1 MASDAVCGAES
12 RRQGRGAQQRAAR
25 ASNGLVVV
33 VWLSSQHQR
42 GDDTG
47 NGRCCGLVG
56 PARCW
61 VSLQA
66 LPLCLLDLT
75 CAGGRWR
82 TSRAV
87 AVVSLGR
94 LIAMMP
100 DSWKS
105 LWRPLTTSSSALIMS
120 STQVEHEFEKCSAFL
135 CLACTR
141 FVCLP
146 ACSHTCHTCHGAP
159 HTALSSSTLALGLW
173 PHLKQRCD

>member
-1 MASDAVCGAES
+1 MAQLLIRRHRRPVELSPFCFRGLSHPVGAKRVLLIHAGRDGGAMASDAVCGAES

-47 NGRCCGLVG
+47 NGRCHGLVG

-66 LPLCLLDLT
+66 LALYHCLLDLT
-75 CAGGRWR
+75 CAGIIGCR

-87 AVVSLGR
+87 AVAKLGR

-100 DSWKS
+100 ASRKP
-105 LWRPLTTSSSALIMS
+105 LWWPLTTSSSALIMS
-120 STQVEHEFEKCSAFL
+120 D
-135 CLACTR
+135 
-141 FVCLP
+141 
-146 ACSHTCHTCHGAP
+146 
-159 HTALSSSTLALGLW
+159 SSRT
-173 PHLKQRCD
+173 